1 MERAPQCPVFGNC
14 GGCSMQERDYAVQ
27 IELKKKDLIADFLMQ
42 KVELSPELKVF
53 VKQEFNYRNRMDF
66 PFNSEGLGQRK
77 KGHFEKL
84 IHFKKCHIA
93 NTGVQT
99 VFDEVQAWFELEKE
113 KLDVFDVVRT
123 TGTIRYATI
132 RSSFFSG
139 ESSVTFILNANSQKI
154 EEHKAL
160 IESFAAKSK
169 VGNVLIG
176 LVKHNTDQSATP
188 AVEVIKG
195 SAYISERLGQKVF
208 NYHTQGFFQSNS
220 AVLMDIIYF
229 IKDKVGEQ
237 YDTLIDLYGG
247 VGTLGIS
254 LMDMAKEV
262 FIVDNNGL
270 NTAAGA
276 KNIEANDCKN
286 VKFFEADAEKSS
298 ELGIDLTG
306 KKTIFVLDPPR
317 NGIQRKVFKYIKS
330 TMPEKLIYVS
340 CNPRRMAE
348 DIKILSADYD
358 LKDFAAFDMFPQTRH
373 IEAVG
378 ELTKKII

>member
-1 MERAPQCPVFGNC
+1 
-14 GGCSMQERDYAVQ
+14 MQDRDYNVQ
-27 IELKKKDLIADFLMQ
+27 IELKKKEMLSDFSLQ
-42 KVELSPELKVF
+42 KVELNPDLKVF
-53 VKQEFNYRNRMDF
+53 FKHEFNYRNRMDF
-66 PFNSEGLGQRK
+66 PMSADGLGQRK
-77 KGHFEKL
+77 KGHFDKL
-84 IHFKKCHIA
+84 IHFEKCHIA
-93 NTGVQT
+93 NTGVQA
-99 VFDEVQAWFELEKE
+99 VFDEVQAWFDSNRD

-139 ESSVTFILNANSQKI
+139 DSSVTFILNLNSQRI

-160 IESFAAKSK
+160 IKEFAAGSK
-169 VGNVLIG
+169 VSNVLVG

-188 AVEVIKG
+188 EVEVIKG
-195 SAYISERLGQKVF
+195 SAYISERLGPKIF

-220 AVLMDIIYF
+220 AVLMDIIYY
-229 IKDKVGEQ
+229 IKDRVEPG

-254 LMDMAKEV
+254 LADTAKEI

-276 KNIEANDCKN
+276 KNIETNGCTN

-298 ELGIDLTG
+298 ELGIDLAG
-306 KKTIFVLDPPR
+306 KRSIFVLDPPR
-317 NGIQRKVFKYIKS
+317 NGIQRKVFKYISS
-330 TMPEKLIYVS
+330 TLPEKLIYVS

-348 DIKILSADYD
+348 DIKILSQHYD

-378 ELTKKII
+378 EMVRKKQAE

>member
-1 MERAPQCPVFGNC
+1 
-14 GGCSMQERDYAVQ
+14 MQDRDYAVQ
-27 IELKKKDLIADFLMQ
+27 VELKKKDLIADFLLQ
-42 KVELSPELKVF
+42 KVELSPDMKVF
-53 VKQEFNYRNRMDF
+53 LKQEFNYRNRMDF
-66 PFNSEGLGQRK
+66 PFSIAGLGQRK
-77 KGHFEKL
+77 KGHFDKL
-84 IHFKKCHIA
+84 IHFEKCHIA
-93 NTGVQT
+93 NTGVQA
-99 VFDEVQAWFELEKE
+99 VFDEVQAWFEAVKD
-113 KLDVFDVVRT
+113 KLDIFDVVKT
-123 TGTIRYATI
+123 IGTLRYATI

-139 ESSVTFILNANSQKI
+139 ESSVTFILNANSDKI

-160 IESFAAKSK
+160 IGSFASGSK
-169 VGNVLIG
+169 VQNVLIG

-188 AVEVIKG
+188 AVEVVKG
-195 SAYISERLGQKVF
+195 SAYISERLGPKVF

-220 AVLMDIIYF
+220 AVLMDIIYY
-229 IKDKVGEQ
+229 IKDKIDVQ

-254 LMDMAKEV
+254 LADKAKEV

-270 NTAAGA
+270 NTSAGA
-276 KNIEANDCKN
+276 KNIEANGCTN

-306 KKTIFVLDPPR
+306 KKCIFVLDPPR

-330 TMPEKLIYVS
+330 ALPEKMIYVS

-348 DIKILSADYD
+348 DIKILSEDYV

-378 ELTKKII
+378 ELVRKNK

>member
-14 GGCSMQERDYAVQ
+14 GGCSMQDRDYAVQ

-66 PFNSEGLGQRK
+66 PFNLEGLGQRK

-84 IHFKKCHIA
+84 IHFKKCYIA
-93 NTGVQT
+93 NTGVQA

-160 IESFAAKSK
+160 IEKFAAKAK

-195 SAYISERLGQKVF
+195 SAYISEKLGQKVF

-229 IKDKVGEQ
+229 IKEKVGEQ

-270 NTAAGA
+270 NTAAGTI
-276 KNIEANDCKN
+276 NIEANDCKN

-378 ELTKKII
+378 ELTRKMI

>member
-1 MERAPQCPVFGNC
+1 
-14 GGCSMQERDYAVQ
+14 MQDRDYAVQ
-27 IELKKKDLIADFLMQ
+27 IELKKKELISDFALQ
-42 KVELSPELKVF
+42 KVELNPELQVF
-53 VKQEFNYRNRMDF
+53 YKHEFNYRNRMDF
-66 PFNSEGLGQRK
+66 PFNPEGLGQRK

-93 NTGVQT
+93 NTGVQA
-99 VFDEVQAWFELEKE
+99 VFDEVQAWFESVKD

-139 ESSVTFILNANSQKI
+139 DSSVTFILNLNSEKI
-154 EEHKAL
+154 AEHKAL
-160 IESFAAKSK
+160 IAEFAAGAK
-169 VGNVLIG
+169 VKNVLIG

-188 AVEVIKG
+188 VVEVVKG
-195 SAYISERLGQKVF
+195 SEYISERLGPKVF

-220 AVLMDIIYF
+220 AVLMDIIYYV
-229 IKDKVGEQ
+229 KEKVGTQ

-254 LMDMAKEV
+254 LMDAAKEV

-270 NTAAGA
+270 NTSAGA
-276 KNIEANDCKN
+276 KNIEANGCTN

-306 KKTIFVLDPPR
+306 KRAVFVLDPPR

-330 TMPEKLIYVS
+330 TMPEKLVYVS

-348 DIKILSADYD
+348 DIKILSADYE

-378 ELTKKII
+378 ELVRKIVV

>member
-14 GGCSMQERDYAVQ
+14 GGCSMQDRDYAVQ

-169 VGNVLIG
+169 VANVLIG